1 MSEAEDRTAA
11 AIFSLLQAR
20 DAAATI
26 CPSEVARM
34 LSPAGWRGLMPMI
47 RDTARTL
54 ARDGRLEIRQR
65 GVVIAADGTWRG
77 PIRLA
82 LPR

>member
-1 MSEAEDRTAA
+1 
-11 AIFSLLQAR
+11 
-20 DAAATI
+20 
-26 CPSEVARM
+26 M